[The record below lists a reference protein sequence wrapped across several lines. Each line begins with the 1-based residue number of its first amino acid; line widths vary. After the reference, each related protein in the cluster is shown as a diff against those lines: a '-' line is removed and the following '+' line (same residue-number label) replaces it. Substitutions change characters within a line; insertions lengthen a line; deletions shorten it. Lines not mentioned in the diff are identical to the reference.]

1 MLSASRLRMTVLSA
15 TTAISEPERRRVVYK
30 LVREVVR
37 AEDRAVE
44 HVERELNRH
53 RDVGP
58 AHAMSALG
66 AHIDSMR
73 DRFTYVCDGYGI
85 SAGRSRVRG
94 VMTSIKQFVV
104 SPSDAMRAY
113 EFALDDLSQSID
125 LVKGLRVVAKGDGL
139 FGIVRWCDDWLAARR
154 TLVTSAIAQ
163 LQWYASNG
171 GRNGNDLSG
180 DY

>member
-1 MLSASRLRMTVLSA
+1 MTALSAMNDM
-15 TTAISEPERRRVVYK
+15 SEPERRRAVYK

-53 RDVGP
+53 RDVAP
-58 AHAMSALG
+58 ANAMSALG
-66 AHIDSMR
+66 AHIETMR
-73 DRFTYVCDGYGI
+73 DRFTYVCEGYGI
-85 SAGRSRVRG
+85 SATRSRVRG

-113 EFALDDLSQSID
+113 EFALDDLSQSINM
-125 LVKGLRVVAKGDGL
+125 VTGLRVLAKQDEL
-139 FGIVRWCDDWLAARR
+139 FGIVRWRDDWLAARR

-163 LQWYASNG
+163 LQWYADRC
-171 GRNGNDLSG
+171 GRDSNDLSR

>member
-1 MLSASRLRMTVLSA
+1 M
-15 TTAISEPERRRVVYK
+15 
-30 LVREVVR
+30 R
-37 AEDRAVE
+37 AEDRAIE

-53 RDVGP
+53 RAGGP
-58 AHAMSALG
+58 AIAMAALG
-66 AHIDSMR
+66 AHIDAMR

-94 VMTSIKQFVV
+94 VMTSLKQFVV

-113 EFALDDLSQSID
+113 EFALDDLAQSMEI
-125 LVKGLRVVAKGDGL
+125 VKGLRVLAKADGL

-154 TLVTSAIAQ
+154 TIVTGATAQ
-163 LQWYASNG
+163 LTWYAERC
-171 GRNGNDLSG
+171 GRNNNDISG

>member
-1 MLSASRLRMTVLSA
+1 MTVLSS
-15 TTAISEPERRRVVYK
+15 TNAISQPERRRAVYK

-44 HVERELNRH
+44 HVEREQNRH
-53 RDVGP
+53 RDTAP
-58 AHAMSALG
+58 AKAMSALG
-66 AHIDSMR
+66 VHIEAMR

-113 EFALDDLSQSID
+113 EFALDDLSQSIEM
-125 LVKGLRVVAKGDGL
+125 VKGLRVVAKQDEL

-154 TLVTSAIAQ
+154 TLVTSATAQ
-163 LQWYASNG
+163 LQWYADRCGRDGNG
-171 GRNGNDLSG
+171 LSG